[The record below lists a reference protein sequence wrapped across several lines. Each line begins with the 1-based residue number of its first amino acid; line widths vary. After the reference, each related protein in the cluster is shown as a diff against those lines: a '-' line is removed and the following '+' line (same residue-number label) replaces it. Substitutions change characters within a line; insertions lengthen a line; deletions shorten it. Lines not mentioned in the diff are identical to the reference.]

1 MNADTLF
8 PFLENEES
16 LVPMLVHAV
25 QQSANTVVITDLNG
39 TIRYVNPKFVQ
50 LTGYSAAEAIG
61 RNPRILQSGKT
72 PPNVYRDMWGTIT
85 NGQEWRGEVQ
95 NKKKSGELY
104 WGSLTI
110 SPIKTA
116 DNVVTHYLGIEE
128 DITPQKVLEVK
139 LQSSIAELKRSNAE
153 LEGFTRVVAHDLLG
167 PIANVITCLKMAT
180 EDARSIALRSADKAA
195 QLIRDLLD
203 YSKVG
208 GQETA
213 MAEVD
218 VKEVLAAVQESLG
231 PQIEE
236 MSAQICIGELPT
248 LYCSKLLMEQLF
260 QNLLTN
266 ALKYRSKFAPII
278 RITAEEQ
285 GHVWVFAVEDNGVGI
300 SADQLTKIFEP
311 FYRIASTS
319 DRPGTGIGLATCD
332 KIVRAHGGEIW
343 AESEVGKGTT
353 FYFTL
358 PRYPAERDA
367 CHAAH
372 EILQA

>member
-1 MNADTLF
+1 
-8 PFLENEES
+8 
-16 LVPMLVHAV
+16 
-25 QQSANTVVITDLNG
+25 
-39 TIRYVNPKFVQ
+39 
-50 LTGYSAAEAIG
+50 
-61 RNPRILQSGKT
+61 
-72 PPNVYRDMWGTIT
+72 MWGTIT

-153 LEGFTRVVAHDLLG
+153 LEGFTRVVAHDLLV
-167 PIANVITCLKMAT
+167 PIANVITCLNIAT

-218 VKEVLAAVQESLG
+218 IKEVLAAVQESLG

-260 QNLLTN
+260 QNLLAN

-300 SADQLTKIFEP
+300 SANQLTKIFEP
-311 FYRIASTS
+311 FYRIASSS